1 MQRNLALAFFA
12 CCFFV
17 PAFVACGDD
26 DDDTGAPAA
35 TTGTTA
41 ASPTSVALNP
51 GTSPMLDAPASKY
64 AIAVE
69 DLFPIGGWITS
80 LNSTYVLTMENYPRT
95 RAFPSEDEGRRILE
109 GWGWNGG
116 YETGYAPEG
125 RDTTVLN
132 GGFYVNQECHI
143 FEDEEGA
150 KEAYAWMVARARSI
164 PAQQPVSM
172 PAIGNESAAF
182 VADFGTI
189 GNSPV
194 VATFHQ
200 VIFRRGNVVSIV
212 VTKGAQGL
220 MRVDIAR
227 ELSLITDQKALGQKP
242 AVEPTPTSNY
252 TPPAGN

>member
-17 PAFVACGDD
+17 PALAACGGDSDD
-26 DDDTGAPAA
+26 P
-35 TTGTTA
+35 
-41 ASPTSVALNP
+41 ASPAVTSGVTDTPTNVPANP

-80 LNSTYVLTMENYPRT
+80 LNSTYVLTMENYPST
-95 RAFPSEDEGRRILE
+95 RAFSSENEGRKILE
-109 GWGWNGG
+109 GWRWKGG

-125 RDTTVLN
+125 RDTAVLN

-143 FEDEEGA
+143 FEDEAGA

-164 PAQQPVSM
+164 PGQQPVSM

-194 VATFHQ
+194 TATFHQ

-212 VTKGAQGL
+212 VTKGSQGF
-220 MRVDIAR
+220 MKVDVAR

-242 AVEPTPTSNY
+242 AVEPTPISNY